1 MATRY
6 GRRRRDGTYE
16 YHDSEASL
24 QAAKRQ
30 EGREARAGFFG
41 FVGLLIGGWLA
52 YLGLQYIG
60 AADWPKWTRFVGVL
74 VGAGVCATLFFK
86 LAEVVWK
93 LFVALLAIVLL
104 LAIGLFLW
112 KSV

>member
-1 MATRY
+1 MGTRY

-24 QAAKRQ
+24 QAAKRR
-30 EGREARAGFFG
+30 EGRETRAGFFG
-41 FVGLLIGGWLA
+41 LVGLVIGGWLT

-60 AADWPKWTRFVGVL
+60 TAEWPKWTRFVGIL
-74 VGAGVCATLFFK
+74 VGAAVGATLLFK

-93 LFVALLAIVLL
+93 LFVALLAIVVILT
-104 LAIGLFLW
+104 IGLFLW
-112 KSV
+112 NAI